1 MAHRRSWPRNTTGLA
16 NNSAVI
22 VLEDLQTKAMTG
34 SAKGTTE
41 TPGKKVR
48 QKAGLN
54 RSILDQG
61 WGLLEAM
68 LSYKLA
74 WRDGQLIKVPA
85 PYTSQRCSACGHID
99 AASRKDKIFICT
111 ACGHAEDADI
121 NAAKNILAAGL
132 AVLSGNTHARHV
144 LVEDAALS
152 GRPLKREPPIAEGG
166 VSCAV

>member
-68 LSYKLA
+68 IAYKLD
-74 WRDGQLIKVPA
+74 WRGGQLIKVPA

-99 AASRKDKIFICT
+99 AASRKDKKFICT

-132 AVLSGNTHARHV
+132 AVLSGKTHACHV
-144 LVEDAALS
+144 FVEDAALS
-152 GRPLKREPPIAEGG
+152 GRPLKREPPIAEGR